1 MNSFFRTYIQFL
13 KRNKLYTSICL
24 FGFAVSLTFVIV
36 LGFYVRQE
44 LSVDAFHANAD
55 RIYLFGHD
63 RAYTAANPVGPYLK
77 ERYPQIEN
85 FVRATSLELNVE
97 VDPQT
102 IIRTRTVFADS
113 SFFDVFSFGLE
124 AGEASQVLVPRN
136 SVVISRAFANR
147 FYAGA
152 DPVGKE
158 LLLYGQK
165 HAITGIMSDIPH
177 RTHFPEA
184 DLIVNYNS
192 LALFQGQNVL
202 QNWGNSSF
210 ALYLLERR
218 GTDLPGQKQRITE
231 DLKRDYWL
239 FKEGFSKNVKLVPLK
254 EVYFLQDTVINS
266 LNIRTNNRTLILVY
280 LGVALLILIVSMIN
294 YVNLTVAQTGF
305 RGKEIAIRR
314 LMGCSTG
321 RLLTQMVAESMAMT
335 AVAFLIAVF
344 LVSLT
349 KDFFGYMLAAD
360 LQDAFEVTPA
370 VCVVSLLSIVGIGML
385 AGLIPASEMLRIK
398 PIQVIKRTF
407 QFRIKT
413 IYSGGFMIFQYAVCI
428 ALLACSLT
436 MWRQSRFLIRHD
448 VGFNTDRVVVLE
460 NILWQQSAISA
471 FKSRL
476 SQIPGVGEV
485 SLCQGNPVNGNNNMS
500 FSQNGEP
507 KSTLVYFT
515 DSAFFS
521 VFGIDVEPTGHPFSQ
536 TNFYVNHTGLAHLVW
551 DSTSYTFGMNDAN
564 GYGIAGI
571 MNDFNMMSLH
581 TPVKPLL
588 IGKLGDGE
596 IPSSY
601 IVRVHAAADLYETAR
616 TIQTVY
622 AEFTHNQ
629 PAELVFADREVA
641 GRHTAEKR
649 LSRLMVT
656 FTALTGLI
664 LIMGIFAMSLYLV
677 RQRAREIALRKVNG
691 ATVPEIL
698 WMLNYQVA
706 RKVGA
711 AFIIAVP
718 VAVYGMDKWL
728 QNFAYRIDLGFWV
741 FLLSGAI
748 VLVVTS
754 LITTLQSWKTTCQN
768 PVLLLKNE

>member
-44 LSVDAFHANAD
+44 LSADAFHANAD

-152 DPVGKE
+152 DPVGKA

-165 HAITGIMSDIPH
+165 HLITGIMSDIPH
-177 RTHFPEA
+177 RTHFPEV

-218 GTDLPGQKQRITE
+218 GADLPGQKQRITE

-239 FKEGFSKNVKLVPLK
+239 FKEGFSKNVK
-254 EVYFLQDTVINS
+254 
-266 LNIRTNNRTLILVY
+266 
-280 LGVALLILIVSMIN
+280 
-294 YVNLTVAQTGF
+294 
-305 RGKEIAIRR
+305 
-314 LMGCSTG
+314 
-321 RLLTQMVAESMAMT
+321 
-335 AVAFLIAVF
+335 
-344 LVSLT
+344 
-349 KDFFGYMLAAD
+349 
-360 LQDAFEVTPA
+360 
-370 VCVVSLLSIVGIGML
+370 
-385 AGLIPASEMLRIK
+385 
-398 PIQVIKRTF
+398 
-407 QFRIKT
+407 
-413 IYSGGFMIFQYAVCI
+413 
-428 ALLACSLT
+428 
-436 MWRQSRFLIRHD
+436 
-448 VGFNTDRVVVLE
+448 
-460 NILWQQSAISA
+460 
-471 FKSRL
+471 
-476 SQIPGVGEV
+476 
-485 SLCQGNPVNGNNNMS
+485 
-500 FSQNGEP
+500 
-507 KSTLVYFT
+507 
-515 DSAFFS
+515 
-521 VFGIDVEPTGHPFSQ
+521 
-536 TNFYVNHTGLAHLVW
+536 
-551 DSTSYTFGMNDAN
+551 
-564 GYGIAGI
+564 
-571 MNDFNMMSLH
+571 
-581 TPVKPLL
+581 PLL
-588 IGKLGDGE
+588 IGKLDDGE

-616 TIQTVY
+616 MIQEVY
-622 AEFTHNQ
+622 AEFTRNQ

-677 RQRAREIALRKVNG
+677 RQRAREIAVRKVNG

-698 WMLNYQVA
+698 RMLNGQVA
-706 RKVGA
+706 RKVGV
-711 AFIIAVP
+711 AFVIAVP

-768 PVLLLKNE
+768 PVLLLKNG